1 MKPRPDSLKIT
12 ILLTALVALGPLS
25 TDMYLPALPT
35 LMRTFGAGVA
45 PAQFTLSIFLI
56 GFACGQL
63 LVGPLSDR
71 FGRRPVL
78 LWGMALY
85 AVASVACSLAG
96 DFQQL
101 ALARLLQALGAC
113 CGPVLGRAV
122 VRDVYGR
129 ERAARMFAYMA
140 MAMALAPAV
149 APMIGGFVTQWP
161 GWRGIFLA
169 LGLVGAALALAVAL
183 MLSETNAHLNP
194 EAVRPGRLLANYR
207 LLLGD
212 RRYCGY
218 MLCFAGVFSALFAF
232 ISGSSFVLIDRY
244 ALSPVMYGLAF
255 GVVVLGYMVGSFF
268 SGRLTQRLGIA
279 RMIVAGLAVANGG
292 GLLGLA
298 LALTGAGG
306 VAGVVCP
313 VALVML
319 GAGLVLPN
327 AMAGAIAPFGKMA
340 GTASALLG
348 FMQMLL
354 AALAGIVIGQFGG
367 GSAVPMMLGIAL
379 ANLLA
384 TLAYFW
390 LVAWRRAGEP

>member
-1 MKPRPDSLKIT
+1 MRPAPESLVIAG
-12 ILLTALVALGPLS
+12 LLTALVALGPLS

-35 LMRTFGAGVA
+35 LMRAFGAGVA
-45 PAQFTLSIFLI
+45 PAQFTLSVFLM
-56 GFACGQL
+56 GFAFGQL
-63 LVGPLSDR
+63 LIGPLSDR

-85 AVASVACSLAG
+85 AVASVVCATAG

-101 ALARLLQALGAC
+101 TAARLFQALGAC
-113 CGPVLGRAV
+113 CGPVVGRAV

-140 MAMALAPAV
+140 MAMAAAPAV
-149 APMIGGFVTQWP
+149 APMIGGFLTQWP
-161 GWRGIFLA
+161 GWRGIFLV
-169 LGLVGAALALAVAL
+169 LGLVGAGLALAVAL
-183 MLSETNAHLNP
+183 MLSETNPNLNP

-218 MLCFAGVFSALFAF
+218 VLCVTGVFSSLFAF
-232 ISGSSFVLIDRY
+232 ISGSSFVLIDGFG
-244 ALSPVMYGLAF
+244 LSPVMYGLSF
-255 GVVVLGYMVGSFF
+255 GVVVLGYMAGSYH
-268 SGRLTQRLGIA
+268 SGRRTLRLGIA
-279 RMIVAGLAVANGG
+279 RMIVVGLWVANGG

-298 LALTGAGG
+298 LGLAGVGG
-306 VAGVVCP
+306 VPAIVVP
-313 VALVML
+313 AALVMA

-327 AMAGAIAPFGKMA
+327 AMAGAIAPFGEMA

-348 FMQMLL
+348 FFQMLF

-367 GSAVPMMLGIAL
+367 ESAVPMMLGIVL

-384 TLAYFW
+384 TLAYLW
-390 LVAWRRAGEP
+390 MVARPPA